1 MHCSKKLILLL
12 TTFLIVSCSSIPVS
26 IDDDTLVKLE
36 RTACYG
42 KCPIYTVVVKKN
54 GEVKYEGRKYV
65 SVKGIQTATLSKE
78 SIASIEAK
86 LMKTKFL
93 KMRSNLDSGSWG
105 CFISRT
111 DHSYIIIEG
120 SVKNKRKAVSTYLG
134 CDSEQVETVFELA
147 NYIDKITE
155 TSEWVESNTTHKP

>member
-1 MHCSKKLILLL
+1 MNRSKNLILLL
-12 TTFLIVSCSSIPVS
+12 SAFLIVSCSSIPVS
-26 IDDDTLVKLE
+26 IDRDTLVKLE

-54 GEVKYEGRKYV
+54 GRVKYEGREYV

-78 SIASIEAK
+78 SVASIEAK
-86 LMKTKFL
+86 LIKTKFL
-93 KMRSNLDSGSWG
+93 KMKSNLDSGSWG

-111 DHSYIIIEG
+111 DHSYIVIEG
-120 SVKNKRKAVSTYLG
+120 SVKNMRKAVSTYLG

-147 NYIDKITE
+147 NYIDKIAE
-155 TSEWVESNTTHKP
+155 TSKWVEANTTQEP